1 MHDLPSEWGALCSL
15 VLLLGMRHGLDADH
29 LATINGFARLAAHE
43 QRAWARWCGV
53 FFSLGHGAV
62 VMAVAAAVGLLS
74 ERWAPPQWL
83 DLLGAWVSVGV
94 LLLLGVVNLRAVLA
108 CPADCKVALV
118 GLKGRWVERFLRA
131 RHPAQMLLVGALF
144 AASFD
149 TVSQAALFGIT
160 ATHFGGLGPALALG
174 LIFMLGMMLTD
185 GLNGWWVSRLLS
197 RSDRL
202 AARASRVMSTAVAGL
217 SLLVAGLGI
226 GKLVLPGLPMW
237 GMNHD
242 AALSAVVL
250 TVLASAYVLARTLAR
265 RSLAPQSAG

>member
-1 MHDLPSEWGALCSL
+1 MHDLPSEWGALCGL

-29 LATINGFARLAAHE
+29 LATINGFTRLAAHE

-62 VMAVAAAVGLLS
+62 VMAIAAAVGLLS

-94 LLLLGVVNLRAVLA
+94 LLLLGVINLRAVLA
-108 CPADCKVALV
+108 CPADGKVVLV
-118 GLKGRWVERFLRA
+118 GLKGRFVDRFLRA

-160 ATHFGGLGPALALG
+160 ATHFGGVAPALALG
-174 LIFMLGMMLTD
+174 LIFMLGMLVTD
-185 GLNGWWVSRLLS
+185 GINGWWVSQLLA
-197 RSDRL
+197 RSDRF
-202 AARASRVMSTAVAGL
+202 AASASRVTSFAVAAL
-217 SLLVAGLGI
+217 SLLVAGWGI
-226 GKLVLPGLPMW
+226 GKLLLPGFDGW
-237 GMNHD
+237 GVNHD
-242 AALSAVVL
+242 AALSAIVMM
-250 TVLASAYVLARTLAR
+250 VLASAYALAHSLAR
-265 RSLAPQSAG
+265 RSLATQRAG